1 MSETVIKMKLR
12 LIGGDVTCFSH
23 RGRCRQLTV
32 SFVCQA
38 TEMALT
44 EGTVNSAASPP
55 AASGETCVSMHFVAA
70 WFYRLKHTVGQ
81 KFRVLG
87 HI

>member
-1 MSETVIKMKLR
+1 MKLR

-70 WFYRLKHTVGQ
+70 WFYTAGVSNSNTQWDKSLECWATSE
-81 KFRVLG
+81 L
-87 HI
+87 